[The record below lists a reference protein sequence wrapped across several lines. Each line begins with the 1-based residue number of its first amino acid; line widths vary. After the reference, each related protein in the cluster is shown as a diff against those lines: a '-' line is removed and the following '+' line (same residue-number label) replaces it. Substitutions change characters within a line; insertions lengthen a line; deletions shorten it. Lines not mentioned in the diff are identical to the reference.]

1 MVAFLLSSYAIYQL
15 MARIIFVIAHFN
27 ATQQKKIVPTLPERL
42 PISIMIG
49 FRLNDILKLKHRIEP
64 NKL

>member
-27 ATQQKKIVPTLPERL
+27 ATQQKKNRSDAAGTIT
-42 PISIMIG
+42 
-49 FRLNDILKLKHRIEP
+49 N
-64 NKL
+64 